1 MRRARAWF
9 LRVVGLF
16 QKDRLD
22 REFSEELESHLQ
34 LHVEDG
40 IRSGLSPGE
49 ARRQAVLRLG
59 GIEPVKER
67 QRDRR
72 GIPFLESLGR
82 DLAYAA
88 RMMRSH
94 PGFTATVILTL
105 ALGIGANTAIFSVI
119 DAVLLR
125 PLAFP
130 HPDQL
135 ITLWNGPGFG
145 AGLPLSGPAFLDW
158 QRENQ
163 TFTSMALYTL
173 PQSYNLT
180 GGGQPSYIFGVATEA
195 DFFSTLGVTPLLG
208 RTWTKGEDKAGAN
221 REVVLSYG
229 LWQSQFAA
237 NRRIIGRQIELNDR
251 AYTVVGVMPLGFCFP
266 PRVELWAP
274 MDMSPNELG
283 GRGDHG
289 YLAIGRMKPG
299 VTLHQA
305 QADLSLIAK
314 RLEKLYPN
322 TGGGAWVNSLHD
334 WLFGPLEMGLWLM
347 LSAVALVL
355 LIACVNIANLLLARS
370 SARHKEMAV
379 RGALGASRWRL
390 LRQSLSESILLALLG
405 GGTGLL
411 FGWAGIQVLPL
422 LTGPVPTGV
431 PPIGLNGSVLAFTLL
446 LALASGLLFGLA
458 PAWESSRAAVLA
470 ELKGGAGAVVSTGRR
485 RRLIGNGL
493 VAAEIAISLTLLVAA
508 GLMLK
513 SFVKLRSTD
522 FGVRRDGIL
531 TAQVNL
537 PRSKYGSDAKILTFT
552 RALLQRVR
560 GLPGVL
566 SAGITDHL
574 PLYGHTNGTVTL
586 YGKPTNTDN
595 SFDLKQSVVE
605 MHEITPGYFKTM
617 GIPLIVGRRLTEED
631 HDRALA
637 LNMELSRHPTTS
649 ETRNAIYP
657 VDINR
662 TMARKYWL
670 RENPIGQRFSFQG
683 DSGPWMEVVGVVGDT
698 RQWGLRVPPRPEEY
712 QPFFGSTYGG
722 TILVL
727 HTALS
732 PLSLVPA
739 VKQQVAAL
747 DPDLPVFQVRTMNQ
761 LVEQRTTGD
770 RIASLLI
777 GLFAGLAVLL
787 AAVGIYGVM
796 AYVVAQRTNEI
807 GIHMALGAQKSDVLR
822 MVAGQGLK
830 LALIGVA
837 IGLAAA
843 LALTRFLSSLL
854 YGVKPTDPLTFIAV
868 SLILIAVALLACY
881 VPARRATKV
890 DPMVA
895 LRCE

>member
-1 MRRARAWF
+1 MSIWR
-9 LRVVGLF
+9 LF
-16 QKDRLD
+16 T
-22 REFSEELESHLQ
+22 
-34 LHVEDG
+34 
-40 IRSGLSPGE
+40 
-49 ARRQAVLRLG
+49 
-59 GIEPVKER
+59 
-67 QRDRR
+67 RDRR
-72 GIPFLESLGR
+72 EQ
-82 DLAYAA
+82 DLDEEIQAHLAMAIRARIERGEDPRAAELAA
-88 RMMRSH
+88 RREFGNRTLIQETTRDMWGRRLPGELLQDARYALRGMRRS
-94 PGFTATVILTL
+94 PSFTVVAVLTL

-119 DAVLLR
+119 DAILLR

-130 HPDQL
+130 HPDRL
-135 ITLWNGPGFG
+135 VALWNGP
-145 AGLPLSGPAFLDW
+145 GLPLSGPSFLDW

-163 TFTSMALYTL
+163 AFTSMALYII

-180 GGGQPSYIFGVATEA
+180 GGGQPSYVAGVATEA

-208 RTWTKGEDKAGAN
+208 RTWAKGEDKAGAD

-237 NRRIIGRQIELNDR
+237 NRHIIGRQVELNDR
-251 AYTVVGVMPLGFCFP
+251 AYTVVGVMPRGFNFP
-266 PRVELWAP
+266 LSVELWVP

-305 QADLSLIAK
+305 QADLSLIVE
-314 RLEKLYPN
+314 RVDKLYPN
-322 TGGGAWVNSLHD
+322 TNTNAHVGAWVNSLHD

-411 FGWAGIQVLPL
+411 FGWAGIQALPL
-422 LTGPVPTGV
+422 LTGPVPAGV

-470 ELKGGAGAVVSTGRR
+470 ELRGGAGAVVSTGRR

-552 RALLQRVR
+552 RALLQRVG

-566 SAGITDHL
+566 SAAMTDHL
-574 PLYGHTNGTVTL
+574 PLYGHTNGTITL
-586 YGKPTNTDN
+586 YGKPTHTDN
-595 SFDLKQSVVE
+595 SLEQSVVE
-605 MHEITPGYFKTM
+605 MHGITPGYFKTM
-617 GIPLIVGRRLTEED
+617 DIPLIAGRRLTEED

-637 LNMELSRHPTTS
+637 LSMELSSHPTTS
-649 ETRNAIYP
+649 ETRNVIYP

-662 TMARKYWL
+662 TMARKYWP
-670 RENPIGQRFSFQG
+670 RENPIGQRFSFHG

-727 HTALS
+727 HTAL
-732 PLSLVPA
+732 PALSLAPA

-747 DPDLPVFQVRTMNQ
+747 DPDLPVFHVRTMNQ
-761 LVEQRTTGD
+761 LVAQQSAGD

-837 IGLAAA
+837 IGVAAA

-881 VPARRATKV
+881 VPARRAAKV
-890 DPMVA
+890 DPMEA
-895 LRCE
+895 LRQE